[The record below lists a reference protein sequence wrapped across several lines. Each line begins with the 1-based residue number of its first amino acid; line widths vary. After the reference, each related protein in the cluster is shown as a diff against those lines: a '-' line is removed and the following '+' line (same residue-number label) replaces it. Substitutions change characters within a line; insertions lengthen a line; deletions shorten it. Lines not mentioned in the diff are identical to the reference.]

1 MRQLAI
7 VRPRRLVRVF
17 CLLLWGFRDS
27 IEVYVSTPGL
37 LGSSTWGG
45 VEVLFMMNA
54 VGLGWGTVAYT
65 ERRTG
70 ASGIPV
76 ALAALAW
83 SSAALGA
90 GFFVVAI
97 FSPISNAALA
107 EMLMLSVILWLGAT
121 AVRTYLADVA

>member
-1 MRQLAI
+1 M
-7 VRPRRLVRVF
+7 
-17 CLLLWGFRDS
+17 
-27 IEVYVSTPGL
+27 YVSTPGL

-121 AVRTYLADVA
+121 AVRTYFADVA